1 MGKTFF
7 LVDPRSGEIR
17 RESDANELDI
27 ILRYQY
33 RRANPTLPEGAGA
46 NPDVTYATKAIDGVK
61 AASPEVCQL
70 TEFTSVC
77 YRESPKEERPR
88 S

>member
-1 MGKTFF
+1 MSKTFF
-7 LVDPRSGEIR
+7 LVDPHSGEIR
-17 RESDANELDI
+17 RESDFAELDI
-27 ILRYQY
+27 ILRQKY
-33 RRANPTLPEGAGA
+33 RRSNPPPPEGVPA
-46 NPDVTYATKAIDGVK
+46 PDVPYALNAIGVIE

-77 YRESPKEERPR
+77 YREPPKEERPR